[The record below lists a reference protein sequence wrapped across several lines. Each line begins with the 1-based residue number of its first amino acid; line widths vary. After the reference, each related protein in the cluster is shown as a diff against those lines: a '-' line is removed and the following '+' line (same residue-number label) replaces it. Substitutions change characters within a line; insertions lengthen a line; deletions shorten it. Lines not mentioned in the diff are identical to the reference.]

1 MKYVD
6 VLMKKAAAT
15 GYKLDNIPAARKQEL
30 DKDDVLSSNALGDVA
45 TGILTNP
52 ITGYARNKARSI
64 RRRTGEHSPY
74 LHDYW
79 GNAVSKLLFGGLTGT
94 GAYAYSRLRGSSH
107 DDALP
112 VGITTGALSTYLPSI
127 AAAAAAL
134 ITRSRT
140 IEEQAAA
147 DKEPLWK
154 RYLIP
159 GYGAYSN
166 YKRIGSETAEETEL
180 RRVLDAASRKPVKK

>member
-1 MKYVD
+1 MKYVE
-6 VLMKKAAAT
+6 VLKKKAA
-15 GYKLDNIPAARKQEL
+15 GYKLDNVPVARRQDL
-30 DKDDVLSSNALGDVA
+30 DKDDVLPSNALGDVA
-45 TGILTNP
+45 TGVLANP
-52 ITGYARNKARSI
+52 VIGFARNKARAI

-74 LHDYW
+74 LHDYF
-79 GNAVSKLLFGGLTGT
+79 GDKVSRLLFGGLAGT
-94 GAYAYSRLRGSSH
+94 GAYAYSRLRGSGH

-112 VGITTGALSTYLPSI
+112 VGITVGALSQSLPSI
-127 AAAAAAL
+127 ASAAAAL

-166 YKRIGSETAEETEL
+166 YKRIGSENAEETAL
-180 RRVLDAASRKPVKK
+180 RRTLETMARKPVKK

>member
-1 MKYVD
+1 MKYME
-6 VLMKKAAAT
+6 VLKKKAAA
-15 GYKLDNIPAARKQEL
+15 GYKLDNVPVSRKQDL
-30 DKDDVLSSNALGDVA
+30 DKDDILPSNTLGDVA

-52 ITGYARNKARSI
+52 ITGIARNKARSI
-64 RRRTGEHSPY
+64 RKRTGEHSPY
-74 LHDYW
+74 LHDYF
-79 GNAVSKLLFGGLTGT
+79 GDKVSRLLFGGLAGT
-94 GAYAYSRLRGSSH
+94 GAYAYSRLRGSGH
-107 DDALP
+107 DDAMP
-112 VGITTGALSTYLPSI
+112 VGFTVGALSTQLPSI

-159 GYGAYSN
+159 GYGAYSD
-166 YKRIGSETAEETEL
+166 YKRIGSENAEETES
-180 RRVLDAASRKPVKK
+180 RRILEAAARKPVKK